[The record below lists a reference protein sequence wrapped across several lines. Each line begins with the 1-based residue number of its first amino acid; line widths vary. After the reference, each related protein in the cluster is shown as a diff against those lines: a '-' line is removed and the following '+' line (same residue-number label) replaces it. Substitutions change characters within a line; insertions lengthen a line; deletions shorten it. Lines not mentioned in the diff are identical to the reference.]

1 MEKVRPWCGQPSD
14 RGRLRNRTEQLSICG
29 TVCPS
34 ISPQHTLQQATEYVF
49 RPTSHSS
56 SAQLYSACVV
66 TLNHLLITWYI
77 TYLTNTPQVCYTTCA
92 RYSTS
97 SSKFYNKS
105 HYNRHTSKVLTII
118 MPMTGRKKPQHNKEQ
133 LNTLYFLYI
142 GKNKITNS
150 YMHYT
155 YKLYSSNNYKNKL
168 PLCIANFKPARRQ
181 WKMLQQ
187 MVPPTCCRWIS
198 LEPLVSIAL
207 TTIVSTTVVCI
218 AAVWTQQC
226 VVHKLI

>member
-1 MEKVRPWCGQPSD
+1 MTKIIKWHQHIP
-14 RGRLRNRTEQLSICG
+14 RNCHWKWWAAYLSLTVCCHEPLHYWYQDFWLLLSICG

-49 RPTSHSS
+49 RPTSRTS

-77 TYLTNTPQVCYTTCA
+77 TYLTNTPQVCHTTCT

-105 HYNRHTSKVLTII
+105 HYNRRTSKVLTII

-133 LNTLYFLYI
+133 LNTLYILMQYWK
-142 GKNKITNS
+142 KN
-150 YMHYT
+150 Y
-155 YKLYSSNNYKNKL
+155 
-168 PLCIANFKPARRQ
+168 
-181 WKMLQQ
+181 
-187 MVPPTCCRWIS
+187 
-198 LEPLVSIAL
+198 
-207 TTIVSTTVVCI
+207 
-218 AAVWTQQC
+218 
-226 VVHKLI
+226 